1 MLVADNS
8 GEVMEPCPHD
18 SHQPCYRERMGLW
31 QVALIV
37 QCTSPLLDCTRWQR
51 PQDRLLIQ
59 EHLPNLVAGPV
70 QDREISIKVE
80 KGKYVK

>member
-1 MLVADNS
+1 MLQGEDGAVAGGFN
-8 GEVMEPCPHD
+8 
-18 SHQPCYRERMGLW
+18 
-31 QVALIV
+31 
-37 QCTSPLLDCTRWQR
+37 CTSPLLDCTRWQR

-80 KGKYVK
+80 KGRFVK